1 MSSTLPVETPVKL
14 CYGQDTGSKCYVQHK
29 NSSGWNCETQST
41 MFRQITLH
49 SLHHIRVWTIL
60 ADWGEDT
67 APGLYSTLGIIIL
80 EINFDF
86 LSPEF
91 QKYCH
96 NPNSTSTQPQLS
108 WVWRENEFA
117 HPPHPTHPLTHP
129 NSTSITSSLKSTFDV
144 A

>member
-1 MSSTLPVETPVKL
+1 MSSTLPVEIPVKL

-80 EINFDF
+80 EINF
-86 LSPEF
+86 EF
-91 QKYCH
+91 FHQSFKSIVTT
-96 NPNSTSTQPQLS
+96 PTQPQLNS
-108 WVWRENEFA
+108 TELGLTRKWVCTQP
-117 HPPHPTHPLTHP
+117 HHPTTK
-129 NSTSITSSLKSTFDV
+129 T
-144 A
+144 